1 MGYIEDLKS
10 KRQGQ
15 GRLRWRVRYRDPAG
29 RERAKSFA
37 RKQDAERFL
46 RHAEADKL
54 RGQWVEPRQGRTTV
68 GELAERWYATTVT
81 LKAKTREDYRSLLHN
96 HVLPAFGDRAVA
108 SLDTLA
114 VRGWLAGLVSG
125 GLSASRA
132 KHAYYVLYAVLEA
145 AIQAGALARNPAAG
159 VRAPRSHSREMHFL
173 SAAEVERLAE
183 AIVRPYGV
191 LVRFAAY
198 TGLRAGEIAAL
209 CVKRLDLLRGTV
221 RVVEAASE
229 VSGRLVTG
237 PTKTHAERTVRLP
250 RFLRDELAAYLAS
263 QPRDRDAFVFT
274 APKGGPLRHHNFYKR
289 QFCPALVRAGLPE
302 QIRFHDL
309 RHTCASLLI
318 AQGAHP
324 KAIQVHLGHSSI
336 QVTMDRYGHLFPD
349 ALEHLADRLDAAR
362 TQAQTDPGRIEPREG
377 LIELSQRRVRNGPEL
392 RKA

>member
-54 RGQWVEPRQGRTTV
+54 RGQWVDPRQGRTTV
-68 GELAERWYATTVT
+68 RELGERWYATTVT

-96 HVLPAFGDRAVA
+96 HVLPVFGERAVA

-125 GLSASRA
+125 GLSPSRA

-145 AIQAGALARNPAAG
+145 AIQAGALVRNPATG
-159 VRAPRSHSREMHFL
+159 VRVPRSHSREMHFL

-183 AIVRPYGV
+183 AIVPPYGV

-209 CVKRLDLLRGTV
+209 RVKRLDLLRGTV

-229 VSGRLVTG
+229 VSGRLITG

-250 RFLRDELAAYLAS
+250 RFLCDELAAYLAS
-263 QPRDRDAFVFT
+263 PPRDRDAFVFT

-289 QFCPALVRAGLPE
+289 QFCPALVRAGLPA

-324 KAIQVHLGHSSI
+324 KAIQAHLGHSSI

-362 TQAQTDPGRIEPREG
+362 AQLRMDAMGTEPRHG
-377 LIELSQRRVRNGPEL
+377 LIELPQRRTRNGP
-392 RKA
+392 

>member
-1 MGYIEDLKS
+1 ME
-10 KRQGQ
+10 

-37 RKQDAERFL
+37 RRRDAERFL
-46 RHAEADKL
+46 QHAEADKL
-54 RGQWVEPRQGRTTV
+54 RGQWVDPRQGRRTV

-81 LKAKTREDYRSLLHN
+81 LKPKTREDYRSLLHN
-96 HVLPAFGDRAVA
+96 HVLPAFGNRAVA

-114 VRGWLAGLVSG
+114 VRAWLAGLVSR
-125 GLSASRA
+125 GLSPSRA

-145 AIQAGALARNPAAG
+145 AIQAGALVRNPAAG

-183 AIVRPYGV
+183 AIVPPYGV

-209 CVKRLDLLRGTV
+209 RVKRLDLLRGTV

-229 VSGRLVTG
+229 VSGRLIAG

-263 QPRDRDAFVFT
+263 PPRDRDAFVFT
-274 APKGGPLRHHNFYKR
+274 APKGGPLRHHNFYQR
-289 QFCPALVRAGLPE
+289 QFCPALARAGLPD
-302 QIRFHDL
+302 QVRFHDL

-324 KAIQVHLGHSSI
+324 KAIQAHLGQSSI

-362 TQAQTDPGRIEPREG
+362 AQLRMDAMGTEPRHG
-377 LIELSQRRVRNGPEL
+377 LVELPQRRTRNGP
-392 RKA
+392 

>member
-37 RKQDAERFL
+37 RRRDAERFL
-46 RHAEADKL
+46 QHAEADKL
-54 RGQWVEPRQGRTTV
+54 RGQWVDPRQGRRTV

-81 LKAKTREDYRSLLHN
+81 LKPKTREDYRSLLHN
-96 HVLPAFGDRAVA
+96 HVLPAFGNRAVA

-114 VRGWLAGLVSG
+114 VRAWLAGLVSR
-125 GLSASRA
+125 GLSPSRA

-145 AIQAGALARNPAAG
+145 AIQAGALVRNPAAG

-183 AIVRPYGV
+183 AIVPPYGV

-209 CVKRLDLLRGTV
+209 RVKRLDLLRGTV

-229 VSGRLVTG
+229 VSGRLIAG

-263 QPRDRDAFVFT
+263 PPRDRDAFVFT
-274 APKGGPLRHHNFYKR
+274 APKGGPLRHHNFYQR
-289 QFCPALVRAGLPE
+289 QFCPALARAGLPD
-302 QIRFHDL
+302 QVRFHDL

-324 KAIQVHLGHSSI
+324 KAIQAHLGHSSI

-362 TQAQTDPGRIEPREG
+362 AQLRMDAMGTEPRHG
-377 LIELSQRRVRNGPEL
+377 LVELPQRRTRNGP
-392 RKA
+392 

>member
-54 RGQWVEPRQGRTTV
+54 RGQWVDPRQGRTTV
-68 GELAERWYATTVT
+68 RELGERWYATTVT
-81 LKAKTREDYRSLLHN
+81 LKPKTREDYRSLLHN
-96 HVLPAFGDRAVA
+96 HVLPVFGERAVA

-114 VRGWLAGLVSG
+114 VRGWLASLVSG
-125 GLSASRA
+125 GLSPSRA

-145 AIQAGALARNPAAG
+145 AIQAGTLVRNPATG

-183 AIVRPYGV
+183 AIVPPYGV

-209 CVKRLDLLRGTV
+209 RVKRLDLLRGTV

-229 VSGRLVTG
+229 VSGWLITG

-263 QPRDRDAFVFT
+263 PPRDRDAFVFT

-289 QFCPALVRAGLPE
+289 QFCPALVRAGLPA

-309 RHTCASLLI
+309 RHICASLLI

-324 KAIQVHLGHSSI
+324 KAIQAHLGHSSI

-362 TQAQTDPGRIEPREG
+362 AQLRMDAMGTEPRHG
-377 LIELSQRRVRNGPEL
+377 LIELPQRRTRNGP
-392 RKA
+392 

>member
-10 KRQGQ
+10 KRQGK

-37 RKQDAERFL
+37 RKQDAVRFL
-46 RHAEADKL
+46 QHAEADKL
-54 RGQWVEPRQGRTTV
+54 RGQWVDPRQGRTTV

-81 LKAKTREDYRSLLHN
+81 LKPKTREDYRSLLHN
-96 HVLPAFGDRAVA
+96 HVLPAVGDRAVA

-125 GLSASRA
+125 GLSPSRA

-145 AIQAGALARNPAAG
+145 AIQAGALVRNPATG
-159 VRAPRSHSREMHFL
+159 VRAPRARSREMQFL
-173 SAAEVERLAE
+173 SAGEVERLAE
-183 AIVRPYGV
+183 ATVPPYGL

-198 TGLRAGEIAAL
+198 TGLRAGELAAL
-209 CVKRLDLLRGTV
+209 RVKRLDLLRGTV
-221 RVVEAASE
+221 RVVESASE
-229 VSGRLVTG
+229 VGGRLILG

-250 RFLRDELAAYLAS
+250 RFLRDDLATYLAS
-263 QPRDRDAFVFT
+263 RSRDPDGFVFT
-274 APKGGPLRHHNFYKR
+274 APKGGQLRHNNFYQR
-289 QFCPALVRAGLPE
+289 LFCPALARAGLPE
-302 QIRFHDL
+302 QVRFHDL
-309 RHTCASLLI
+309 RHTCAALLI

-324 KAIQVHLGHSSI
+324 KAIQAHLGHSSI

-362 TQAQTDPGRIEPREG
+362 AMARMDPPPAGREAGVVELPTSRAQHG
-377 LIELSQRRVRNGPEL
+377 S
-392 RKA
+392 

>member
-37 RKQDAERFL
+37 RKQDAVRFL
-46 RHAEADKL
+46 QHAEADKL
-54 RGQWVEPRQGRTTV
+54 RGLWVDPQQGRTTV

-81 LKAKTREDYRSLLHN
+81 LKPKTREDYRSLLNN

-114 VRGWLAGLVSG
+114 VRGWLAGLVSN
-125 GLSASRA
+125 GLSPSRA
-132 KHAYYVLYAVLEA
+132 KHAYYILFAVLEA
-145 AIQAGALARNPAAG
+145 AIQAGALVRNPAAG
-159 VRAPRSHSREMHFL
+159 VRAPRDRSREMHFL

-183 AIVRPYGV
+183 AIVPPYGV

-209 CVKRLDLLRGTV
+209 RVKRLDLLRGTV

-229 VSGRLVTG
+229 VGGRLILG

-250 RFLRDELAAYLAS
+250 RFLREELAAYLADR
-263 QPRDRDAFVFT
+263 PRDRDAFVFT
-274 APKGGPLRHHNFYKR
+274 APKGGQLRHNNFYQR
-289 QFCPALVRAGLPE
+289 LFCPALHRADLPE
-302 QIRFHDL
+302 QVRFHDL
-309 RHTCASLLI
+309 RHTCAALLI
-318 AQGAHP
+318 AQDAHP
-324 KAIQVHLGHSSI
+324 KAIQAHLGHSSI

-362 TQAQTDPGRIEPREG
+362 TQARTDPERIEPRDG
-377 LIELSQRRVRNGPEL
+377 LIQLSQRRERNSQ
-392 RKA
+392 

>member
-46 RHAEADKL
+46 QHAEADKL
-54 RGQWVEPRQGRTTV
+54 RGQWVDPRRGRTTV

-81 LKAKTREDYRSLLHN
+81 LKAKTREDYRSLLNN
-96 HVLPAFGDRAVA
+96 HVLPAFGGRAVA

-125 GLSASRA
+125 GLSPSRA

-145 AIQAGALARNPAAG
+145 AIQAGALVRNPAAG
-159 VRAPRSHSREMHFL
+159 VRAPRGRSREMHFL

-183 AIVRPYGV
+183 AIVPPYGV

-209 CVKRLDLLRGTV
+209 RVKRLDLLRGTV
-221 RVVEAASE
+221 RVVESATE
-229 VSGRLVTG
+229 VGGRLILG

-250 RFLRDELAAYLAS
+250 RFLREDLAAYLA
-263 QPRDRDAFVFT
+263 DRPHDPDAFLFT
-274 APKGGPLRHHNFYKR
+274 APRGGQLRHNNFYQR
-289 QFCPALVRAGLPE
+289 LFCPALHGAGLSE
-302 QIRFHDL
+302 QVRFHDL
-309 RHTCASLLI
+309 RHTCAALLI

-324 KAIQVHLGHSSI
+324 KAIQAHLGHSSI

-362 TQAQTDPGRIEPREG
+362 TQARTDPRRIEPRDG
-377 LIELSQRRVRNGPEL
+377 LIELSQRRERNGP
-392 RKA
+392 

>member
-1 MGYIEDLKS
+1 MGYVEDLKS

-37 RKQDAERFL
+37 RKRDAERFL
-46 RHAEADKL
+46 QHAEADKL
-54 RGQWVEPRQGRTTV
+54 RGHWVDPRQGRTTV
-68 GELAERWYATTVT
+68 GKLAERWYATTVT
-81 LKAKTREDYRSLLHN
+81 LKPKTREDYRSLLHN
-96 HVLPAFGDRAVA
+96 HILPAFGDQAVA

-114 VRGWLAGLVSG
+114 VRGWLAGLMSR
-125 GLSASRA
+125 GLSPSRA

-145 AIQAGALARNPAAG
+145 AIQTGALVRNPAAG
-159 VRAPRSHSREMHFL
+159 VRSPRVRSREMHFL
-173 SAAEVERLAE
+173 SPADVERLAE
-183 AIVRPYGV
+183 AIVPPYGL

-198 TGLRAGEIAAL
+198 TGLRAGELAAL
-209 CVKRLDLLRGTV
+209 RIRRLDLLRGTV

-229 VSGRLVTG
+229 VGGRLITG

-263 QPRDRDAFVFT
+263 RPHDPDAFVFT
-274 APKGGPLRHHNFYKR
+274 APKGGQLRHNNFYQR
-289 QFCPALVRAGLPE
+289 QFCPALARAGLPE
-302 QIRFHDL
+302 QLRFHDL

-324 KAIQVHLGHSSI
+324 KAIQAHLGHSSI

-349 ALEHLADRLDAAR
+349 ALENLADRLDAAR
-362 TQAQTDPGRIEPREG
+362 TQARTGPERTEPRHEVV
-377 LIELSQRRVRNGPEL
+377 ELPTHQVRNG
-392 RKA
+392 R

>member
-37 RKQDAERFL
+37 RRRDAERFL
-46 RHAEADKL
+46 QHAEADKL
-54 RGQWVEPRQGRTTV
+54 RGQWVDPKQGRTTV

-96 HVLPAFGDRAVA
+96 HVLPAFGGRAVA

-114 VRGWLAGLVSG
+114 VRSWLAGLVSG
-125 GLSASRA
+125 GLSPSRA

-145 AIQAGALARNPAAG
+145 AIQAGALVRNPATG
-159 VRAPRSHSREMHFL
+159 VRPPRSHSREMHFL

-183 AIVRPYGV
+183 AIVPPYGV

-209 CVKRLDLLRGTV
+209 RVKRLDLLRGTV

-229 VSGRLVTG
+229 VGGRLIAG

-263 QPRDRDAFVFT
+263 PPRDRDAFVFT
-274 APKGGPLRHHNFYKR
+274 APKGGPLRHHNFYQR
-289 QFCPALVRAGLPE
+289 QFCPALVRAGLPA

-324 KAIQVHLGHSSI
+324 KAIQAHLGHSSI

-362 TQAQTDPGRIEPREG
+362 AQLRMDAMGTEPRHG
-377 LIELSQRRVRNGPEL
+377 LIELPQRRTRNGP
-392 RKA
+392 

>member
-37 RKQDAERFL
+37 RRRDAERFL
-46 RHAEADKL
+46 QHAEADKL
-54 RGQWVEPRQGRTTV
+54 RGMWVDPKQGRTTV

-96 HVLPAFGDRAVA
+96 HVLPAFGGRAVA

-114 VRGWLAGLVSG
+114 VRSWLAGLVSG
-125 GLSASRA
+125 GLSPSRA

-145 AIQAGALARNPAAG
+145 AIQAGALVRNPAAG
-159 VRAPRSHSREMHFL
+159 VRPPRSHSREMHFL

-183 AIVRPYGV
+183 AIVPPYGV

-209 CVKRLDLLRGTV
+209 RVKRLDLLRGTV

-229 VSGRLVTG
+229 VGGRLITG

-263 QPRDRDAFVFT
+263 PPRDRDAFVFT
-274 APKGGPLRHHNFYKR
+274 APKGGPLRHHNFYQR
-289 QFCPALVRAGLPE
+289 QFCPALVRAGLPA

-324 KAIQVHLGHSSI
+324 KAIQAHLGHSSI

-362 TQAQTDPGRIEPREG
+362 AQLRMDAMGTEPRHG
-377 LIELSQRRVRNGPEL
+377 LVELPQRRTRNGP
-392 RKA
+392 

>member
-1 MGYIEDLKS
+1 MGSIEDLKT

-37 RKQDAERFL
+37 RKQDAVRFL
-46 RHAEADKL
+46 QHAEADKL
-54 RGQWVEPRQGRTTV
+54 RGLWVDPEQGRRTV

-81 LKAKTREDYRSLLHN
+81 LKPKTREDYRSLLNN
-96 HVLPAFGDRAVA
+96 HVLPVFGDQAVA

-114 VRGWLAGLVSG
+114 VRSWLAGLVSN
-125 GLSASRA
+125 GLSPSRA
-132 KHAYYVLYAVLEA
+132 KHAYYILFAVLEA
-145 AIQAGALARNPAAG
+145 AIQAGALVRNPAAG
-159 VRAPRSHSREMHFL
+159 VRAPRDRPREMHFL
-173 SAAEVERLAE
+173 SAVEVERLAE
-183 AIVRPYGV
+183 AIVPPYGV

-209 CVKRLDLLRGTV
+209 RVKRLDLLRGTV

-229 VSGRLVTG
+229 VGGRLILG

-250 RFLRDELAAYLAS
+250 RFLRKELAAYLADR
-263 QPRDRDAFVFT
+263 PRDRDAFVFT
-274 APKGGPLRHHNFYKR
+274 APRGGQLRHNNFYQR
-289 QFCPALVRAGLPE
+289 LFCPALYSAGLPE
-302 QIRFHDL
+302 QVRFHDF
-309 RHTCASLLI
+309 RHTCAALLI

-324 KAIQVHLGHSSI
+324 KAIQAHLGHSSI

-362 TQAQTDPGRIEPREG
+362 TQARTDPERIEPRDG
-377 LIELSQRRVRNGPEL
+377 LIQLSQRRERNSQ
-392 RKA
+392 

>member
-54 RGQWVEPRQGRTTV
+54 RGQWVDPRQGRTTV
-68 GELAERWYATTVT
+68 RELAERWYATTVT

-96 HVLPAFGDRAVA
+96 HVLPAFGERAVA

-125 GLSASRA
+125 GLSPSRA

-145 AIQAGALARNPAAG
+145 AIQAGALVRNPAAG

-183 AIVRPYGV
+183 AIVPPYGV

-209 CVKRLDLLRGTV
+209 RVKRLDMLRGTV

-229 VSGRLVTG
+229 VSGRLITG

-263 QPRDRDAFVFT
+263 PPRDRDAFVFT

-289 QFCPALVRAGLPE
+289 QFCPALVRAGLPA

-324 KAIQVHLGHSSI
+324 KAIQAHLGHSSI

-349 ALEHLADRLDAAR
+349 ALEHLADRLDAAH
-362 TQAQTDPGRIEPREG
+362 AQLRMDAMGTEPHRG
-377 LIELSQRRVRNGPEL
+377 LIELPQRRTRNGP
-392 RKA
+392 

>member
-10 KRQGQ
+10 TRQGQ

-46 RHAEADKL
+46 QHAEADKL
-54 RGQWVEPRQGRTTV
+54 RGQWVDPRRGRTTV
-68 GELAERWYATTVT
+68 GELAERWYETTVT
-81 LKAKTREDYRSLLHN
+81 LKPKTREDYRSLLHN
-96 HVLPAFGDRAVA
+96 HILPAFGDRAVA

-125 GLSASRA
+125 GLSSSRA

-145 AIQAGALARNPAAG
+145 AIQTGALVRNPAAG
-159 VRAPRSHSREMHFL
+159 VRVPRSRSREMHFL
-173 SAAEVERLAE
+173 SASEVERLAE
-183 AIVRPYGV
+183 AITPPYGV

-209 CVKRLDLLRGTV
+209 RVKRLDMLRGTV
-221 RVVEAASE
+221 RVVESASE
-229 VSGRLVTG
+229 VGGRLISG
-237 PTKTHAERTVRLP
+237 PTKTHAERTIRLP
-250 RFLRDELAAYLAS
+250 RFLRNELTVYLAS
-263 QPRDRDAFVFT
+263 RPNDPEAFVFT
-274 APKGGPLRHHNFYKR
+274 APKGGRLRHNNFYQR
-289 QFCPALVRAGLPE
+289 LFCPALRRANLPE
-302 QIRFHDL
+302 QVRFHDL
-309 RHTCASLLI
+309 RHTCTALLI

-324 KAIQVHLGHSSI
+324 KAIQVHLGHSSV

-362 TQAQTDPGRIEPREG
+362 DSARTDIARTGRQPEVVELPLRQAPNER
-377 LIELSQRRVRNGPEL
+377 
-392 RKA
+392 

>member
-37 RKQDAERFL
+37 RKGDAERFL
-46 RHAEADKL
+46 QHAEADKL
-54 RGQWVEPRQGRTTV
+54 RGQWVDPKRGRTTV

-81 LKAKTREDYRSLLHN
+81 LKPKTREDYRSLLHN
-96 HVLPAFGDRAVA
+96 HVLPAFGDRAIA
-108 SLDTLA
+108 SIDTLA
-114 VRGWLAGLVSG
+114 VRGWLADLVSG
-125 GLSASRA
+125 GLSPSRA
-132 KHAYYVLYAVLEA
+132 KHAYYVLFAVLEA
-145 AIQAGALARNPAAG
+145 AIQAGALVRNPAAG
-159 VRAPRSHSREMHFL
+159 VRVPRSHPREMHFL
-173 SAAEVERLAE
+173 SAAEIERLAE
-183 AIVRPYGV
+183 AIVPPYGT

-209 CVKRLDLLRGTV
+209 RVKRLDLLRGTV

-229 VSGRLVTG
+229 VGGRLISG

-250 RFLRDELAAYLAS
+250 RFLRDELAAYLADR
-263 QPRDRDAFVFT
+263 PRDHDAFVFT
-274 APKGGPLRHHNFYKR
+274 APKGGRLRHNNFYQR
-289 QFCPALVRAGLPE
+289 LFCPALARAGLPE
-302 QIRFHDL
+302 QLRFHDL

-324 KAIQVHLGHSSI
+324 KAIQAHLGHSSI

-362 TQAQTDPGRIEPREG
+362 TQVWTDPERIEPRDG
-377 LIELSQRRVRNGPEL
+377 LIELPTRQARNG
-392 RKA
+392 R

>member
-1 MGYIEDLKS
+1 MGYVEDLRGK
-10 KRQGQ
+10 KQ
-15 GRLRWRVRYRDPAG
+15 GRGRPRWRARYRDPSG
-29 RERAKSFA
+29 RERSKSFA
-37 RKQDAERFL
+37 RKVDAERFL
-46 RHAEADKL
+46 RHVEADL
-54 RGQWVEPRQGRTTV
+54 VRGQWVDPRQGQTTV
-68 GELAERWYATTVT
+68 GELAERWFATTAT
-81 LKAKTREDYRSLLHN
+81 LKPKTREDYRSLLHN
-96 HVLPAFGDRAVA
+96 HILPAFGNRAVA

-114 VRGWLAGLVSG
+114 VRAWLAGLVSR
-125 GLSASRA
+125 GLSPSRA

-145 AIQAGALARNPAAG
+145 AIQAGALVRNPAAG

-183 AIVRPYGV
+183 AIVPPYGV

-209 CVKRLDLLRGTV
+209 RVKRLDLLRGTV

-229 VSGRLVTG
+229 VGGRLIAG

-263 QPRDRDAFVFT
+263 RPRDRDAFVFT
-274 APKGGPLRHHNFYKR
+274 APKGGPLRHHNFYQR
-289 QFCPALVRAGLPE
+289 QFCPALVRACLPA

-324 KAIQVHLGHSSI
+324 KAIQAHLGHSSI
-336 QVTMDRYGHLFPD
+336 QVTMDRYGHLLPD

-362 TQAQTDPGRIEPREG
+362 AQLRMDAMGTEPRHG
-377 LIELSQRRVRNGPEL
+377 LIELPQRRTRNGP
-392 RKA
+392 